1 MFISHCH
8 IFSISFLNLNSKSFR
23 EIRQEFTKFG
33 EIVRQ
38 TTGGGSN
45 TDELVTISYNDK
57 GGAVRALQT
66 HFTNKDY
73 PYLDIAKGETPRT
86 CIRRLTDGLS
96 VSGSSLLLV
105 NSSDSSDCEDHETS
119 ILAAVRAGALHP
131 HHHDLLQEP
140 LSARHDERHVLQH
153 DPFSRAPAPPGS
165 DVVDELL
172 KPLQSY
178 FSVFRTGQYTGGTLD
193 DLVNGGPPAH
203 NTRSQSD
210 KRYKIKKQDGERN
223 RKRGERSEMTENG
236 HLAHHPPM
244 GMVNIPMGA
253 PPPITNGFGP
263 HNQRMETEIVH
274 LQSPPNMAEPP
285 PNMVTG
291 PPPHYLLMPPPVLLS
306 SSPTSASSNTANK
319 EEEETEPSKEQQ
331 LELDIGKMSISE
343 SEPVPAQDAEDV
355 SLSEES
361 PLDLQQLSQLLTKD
375 LFNLYSL
382 SFICKSKELSERRI
396 RLDFG
401 LVAEVTKYSLREE
414 QSLNISLFRLLG
426 SVVKLE
432 E

>member
-1 MFISHCH
+1 M
-8 IFSISFLNLNSKSFR
+8 
-23 EIRQEFTKFG
+23 
-33 EIVRQ
+33 
-38 TTGGGSN
+38 
-45 TDELVTISYNDK
+45 
-57 GGAVRALQT
+57 RALQT

-73 PYLDIAKGETPRT
+73 PYLDIAKGE
-86 CIRRLTDGLS
+86 S
-96 VSGSSLLLV
+96 VIELGSQVFNAELCVPGSSLLLV

-140 LSARHDERHVLQH
+140 LSGRHDERHAVSH

-193 DLVNGGPPAH
+193 DFVNGGPPAH
-203 NTRSQSD
+203 NTRSHCD
-210 KRYKIKKQDGERN
+210 KRYRIKKHEGERN
-223 RKRGERSEMTENG
+223 RKRGERNEMTENG
-236 HLAHHPPM
+236 QMSHSQHHQHPQHSQHPQGPPQGHQAPHHPPL

-253 PPPITNGFGP
+253 PPPPITNGFGP
-263 HNQRMETEIVH
+263 HHPRMEMETEIVH

-285 PNMVTG
+285 PNMVSG
-291 PPPHYLLMPPPVLLS
+291 PPPHYPPPHLQHGLLIPPPVLLS
-306 SSPTSASSNTANK
+306 SSPTTATFNNK
-319 EEEETEPSKEQQ
+319 KEEETETSKEQQ
-331 LELDIGKMSISE
+331 LELEISQMSISE
-343 SEPVPAQDAEDV
+343 SEPQQQPPPSSPNTEDV

-361 PLDLQQLSQLLTKD
+361 QVDVEQLSQLLTKD

-382 SFICKSKELSERRI
+382 SFLCKSKELSERRI

-401 LVAEVTKYSLREE
+401 LVAEVKQIFSYQAR
-414 QSLNISLFRLLG
+414 NIFLLLI
-426 SVVKLE
+426 SVGCEDPRPSWKSGRPCYCQF
-432 E
+432 

>member
-1 MFISHCH
+1 M
-8 IFSISFLNLNSKSFR
+8 
-23 EIRQEFTKFG
+23 
-33 EIVRQ
+33 VRQ

-45 TDELVTISYNDK
+45 TDELVTISYNEK
-57 GGAVRALQT
+57 GAAVRALQT

-73 PYLDIAKGETPRT
+73 PYLDIAKGKFLIRLIIRSVILTP
-86 CIRRLTDGLS
+86 
-96 VSGSSLLLV
+96 VPGSSLLLV

-140 LSARHDERHVLQH
+140 LALSGRHDERHAVSH

-178 FSVFRTGQYTGGTLD
+178 FSVFRTGQYTGGALD

-203 NTRSQSD
+203 NTRSHSD
-210 KRYKIKKQDGERN
+210 KRYRIKKHEGERN
-223 RKRGERSEMTENG
+223 RKRGERSEMTENNGQMSHPGG
-236 HLAHHPPM
+236 HQGPHHPPM

-263 HNQRMETEIVH
+263 HHQRMDMETEIVH

-285 PNMVTG
+285 PNMVSG
-291 PPPHYLLMPPPVLLS
+291 PPPHYPPPHIQHGLLIPPPVLLS
-306 SSPTSASSNTANK
+306 SSPTTATTTTAPAPYNNKK
-319 EEEETEPSKEQQ
+319 EEEPETSKEQQ
-331 LELDIGKMSISE
+331 LELEISKMSISE
-343 SEPVPAQDAEDV
+343 SEQQPPSSPKTEDV
-355 SLSEES
+355 SLSEENQV
-361 PLDLQQLSQLLTKD
+361 DVEQLSQLLTKD

-382 SFICKSKELSERRI
+382 SFLCKSKELSERRI

-401 LVAEVTKYSLREE
+401 LVAEVRPDIFSPSEE
-414 QSLNISLFRLLG
+414 HFLTFLLFRFLG
-426 SVVKLE
+426 SAAKWE

>member
-1 MFISHCH
+1 MSELFGKYLFLSPATPRDIDCDMFGLY
-8 IFSISFLNLNSKSFR
+8 SISFLNLNIRTFR
-23 EIRQEFTKFG
+23 EIRAEFSKFG
-33 EIVRQ
+33 EIVRL
-38 TTGGGSN
+38 TTGGGTN

-57 GGAVRALQT
+57 GAAVRALQT

-73 PYLDIAKGETPRT
+73 PYLDIAK
-86 CIRRLTDGLS
+86 
-96 VSGSSLLLV
+96 GSSLLLV

-178 FSVFRTGQYTGGTLD
+178 FSVFRTGQYTGGALD

-203 NTRSQSD
+203 NTRSHSD
-210 KRYKIKKQDGERN
+210 KRYRIKKHEGERN

-236 HLAHHPPM
+236 QMSHPQGPHQGPHHPPM

-253 PPPITNGFGP
+253 PPPLTDGFGP
-263 HNQRMETEIVH
+263 HHQRMEMETEIVH

-285 PNMVTG
+285 PNMVSG
-291 PPPHYLLMPPPVLLS
+291 PPPHFPPPHIQHGLLIPPPVLLS
-306 SSPTSASSNTANK
+306 SSPTTATTGTYNNKK
-319 EEEETEPSKEQQ
+319 EEEQDTGKEQQ
-331 LELDIGKMSISE
+331 LELEISKMSISE
-343 SEPVPAQDAEDV
+343 SEQQQQPSSPNTEGV
-355 SLSEES
+355 SLSEE
-361 PLDLQQLSQLLTKD
+361 
-375 LFNLYSL
+375 
-382 SFICKSKELSERRI
+382 
-396 RLDFG
+396 
-401 LVAEVTKYSLREE
+401 
-414 QSLNISLFRLLG
+414 
-426 SVVKLE
+426 
-432 E
+432 

>member
-1 MFISHCH
+1 MRLSTP
-8 IFSISFLNLNSKSFR
+8 FSA
-23 EIRQEFTKFG
+23 
-33 EIVRQ
+33 
-38 TTGGGSN
+38 GSN
-45 TDELVTISYNDK
+45 S
-57 GGAVRALQT
+57 
-66 HFTNKDY
+66 
-73 PYLDIAKGETPRT
+73 
-86 CIRRLTDGLS
+86 LS
-96 VSGSSLLLV
+96 ASGSSLLLV

-140 LSARHDERHVLQH
+140 LSVRHDERHCHQH
-153 DPFSRAPAPPGS
+153 DPFSRAPAPAGS

-236 HLAHHPPM
+236 HLAHHPPL

-253 PPPITNGFGP
+253 PPPLTNGFGP
-263 HNQRMETEIVH
+263 HHQRMETEIVH

-285 PNMVTG
+285 PNMVSG
-291 PPPHYLLMPPPVLLS
+291 PPPHYLLRPPPVLLS
-306 SSPTSASSNTANK
+306 SSPTTDTTNTASK
-319 EEEETEPSKEQQ
+319 EEEEPEEQQ
-331 LELDIGKMSISE
+331 LEQEISKMSISE
-343 SEPVPAQDAEDV
+343 SEAGPTQDTEEV
-355 SLSEES
+355 CLSEES
-361 PLDLQQLSQLLTKD
+361 PLDVQQLSQLLTKD

-401 LVAEVTKYSLREE
+401 LVAEVRCTCQFTRRASL
-414 QSLNISLFRLLG
+414 IFLLTG
-426 SVVKLE
+426 CSDPRSSWKSRRSSYCQF
-432 E
+432 